1 MKIILLTILQFL
13 LFLLAFFVGSF
24 LYIFLHLPPVVS
36 VLANGTR
43 GFQWDG
49 VLLMLALFVLI
60 LLVQASRKRLG
71 SGVPWTTLAFVL
83 ASIAG
88 LAMKF
93 GFLSFDR

>member
-1 MKIILLTILQFL
+1 MKKILLTFSQFL

-60 LLVQASRKRLG
+60 LFVQAVRKRLRAG
-71 SGVPWTTLAFVL
+71 AHWTTLAFVL